1 MDELLIDLY
10 LNQRVSQVEATA
22 EAAKDTAKQLR
33 HEINDLKRKCDALT
47 ITSQAL
53 WEILRNKAGMTDAMI
68 LEKMQEIDLRDGRAD
83 GKISGRVVRCPRCG
97 RSSNANRKLCLYCG
111 TSMPVGNV
119 FEIV

>member
-1 MDELLIDLY
+1 MDDLLIDLY
-10 LNQRVSQVEATA
+10 LDQRVSQA
-22 EAAKDTAKQLR
+22 EAVAESAKDNAKQLR

-53 WEILRNKAGMTDAMI
+53 WEILRSKTGMTDASI
-68 LEKMQEIDLRDGRAD
+68 LQKMQEIDLRDGRAD
-83 GKISGRVVRCPRCG
+83 GKISSRVIKCSRCG

-111 TSMPVGNV
+111 TSMPMDNV